1 MPITNIDIEHV
12 PKAIWESISTQLVI
26 SSIDSIAVL
35 ISLVRNREEIADVL
49 HTNSAY
55 TSDMTRRQISN
66 TIDNM
71 IDSAYYDALM
81 DLYNRYTGQSHLL
94 REGTV
99 TFEFPTRDELAVF
112 LAFFGNAWTIVDA
125 VRHTH
130 LFSVDRDQIA
140 TVIDRMLPIATYL
153 ALAKLLD

>member
-12 PKAIWESISTQLVI
+12 PKAIWESTSTQIVI

-130 LFSVDRDQIA
+130 LFFVDRDQIA
-140 TVIDRMLPIATYL
+140 TVIDRMLPMATYH
-153 ALAKLLD
+153 ALVNLLD